1 MMTALLNDV
10 RYGFRQLWKNPGFT
24 LVMIL
29 VLSVGIGVSVGLFS
43 YMEWRLHPPSPFSD
57 PQRVVH
63 LSVVNEER
71 ESDELTYLDFLGLR
85 EQLPSLSGLA
95 AVRYESVIL
104 KKDQWS
110 REYEA
115 AEVSRNFFSVAGVH
129 ALLGTVFSQRDSDE
143 LCRQPGVILSHRLW
157 KSQFGSDSAIVG
169 RSIELDGVSRVV
181 WGVAPVW
188 FHSIAFRF
196 EHGPTI
202 DFWLPVEAGAHPED
216 CTFEGLIGRL
226 KPGVSLPALRA
237 ETESAFR
244 RMELRNPESLAP
256 LRAVVQ
262 SDPQYRNAEGYPPV
276 ALCGIGIG
284 CAFLL
289 IACFNVSGSLLAK
302 AEARRM
308 EMAVRQALGG
318 GHARLMR
325 QLFTEGVLFASLA
338 LGASLLVSY
347 WLMRLLLASS
357 DAGVLSAHFLNP
369 RVALFS
375 LAITLA
381 GTLLFEFFP
390 VRHICQTSPIAA
402 LKADRSERVRRGRR
416 RYGFSTLVVLQLAIT
431 LALTYGAGLMFRSYL
446 KAGAIDL
453 GFQRKDVLL
462 ARLQVPG
469 NRDRSQVFFGDLA
482 SHVRLLP
489 GVKNVGLGLWAPT
502 DGRRDRKE
510 YDVSLG
516 GDNTRR
522 DNYRRTIAANTVT
535 PGYFPAAGIPILKG
549 RNFSEQTGPSDTREV
564 IINETFASRFW
575 PDQDPVGRFVQ
586 WVDADG
592 RRPLTATAQVVG
604 MVRDVRRRER
614 SNSPEPYLYVPLG
627 QAFSDEMTLLV
638 ETQGDPLLL
647 ADPIRQIV
655 ERLDSRVPVY
665 PMTTLARETQNQI
678 RGHAADATL
687 MGSLSLLGM
696 AMAGIGL
703 YGIVAFAVT
712 RRTHELG
719 VRMALGARSQD
730 VLRAVMG
737 QRLKLSLVGLATGLI
752 GSFLLGQVLRASLL
766 GTGAFDLL
774 AFAGSSLVLSGAAL
788 LACYIPARRAARI
801 DPMTALRC
809 E

>member
-1 MMTALLNDV
+1 MMTALVSDV

-24 LVMIL
+24 LVMVG

-43 YMEWRLHPPSPFSD
+43 CMEWRLHPPSPFAD

-63 LSVVNEER
+63 LSAVNEER
-71 ESDELTYLDFLGLR
+71 ESDELSYRDFLALR
-85 EQLPSLSGLA
+85 EQLTSVSGLA
-95 AVRYESVIL
+95 AVCYERVIL

-115 AEVSRNFFSVAGVH
+115 AEVSRNFFSVARVH
-129 ALLGTVFSQRDSDE
+129 ALLGTVFSERDSEE

-157 KSQFGSDSAIVG
+157 KSQFGSDPALIG
-169 RSIELDGVSRVV
+169 RSIQLDGVSRIV
-181 WGVAPVW
+181 WGIAPVW

-216 CTFEGLIGRL
+216 CTFEGLVGRL

-244 RMELRNPESLAP
+244 RLALRNPESLAP
-256 LRAVVQ
+256 LRPVVQ
-262 SDPQYRNAEGYPPV
+262 SDPQYRNAEGYPPI
-276 ALCGIGIG
+276 ALFGLGIG

-308 EMAVRQALGG
+308 EIAVRRALGG
-318 GHARLMR
+318 GRVRLMR
-325 QLFTEGVLFASLA
+325 QLFTEGLLFAGLA

-347 WLMRLLLASS
+347 WLMSVLLASS
-357 DAGVLSAHFLNP
+357 DAAVLSAHFLNP

-375 LAITLA
+375 LLITLTGA
-381 GTLLFEFFP
+381 LLFEFLP
-390 VRHICQTSPIAA
+390 IWHTCKTSPIAA
-402 LKADRSERVRRGRR
+402 LKADRSDRVRRGRR
-416 RYGFSTLVVLQLAIT
+416 RYGFSTLVILQLAIT
-431 LALTYGAGLMFRSYL
+431 LVLTYTAGLMFRSYL
-446 KAGAIDL
+446 KAEAIDL
-453 GFQRKDVLL
+453 GFQKKNVLL
-462 ARLQVPG
+462 ARLQTPG
-469 NRDRSQVFFGDLA
+469 KRDRSQIFFGDLV
-482 SHVRLLP
+482 SHVQLLA
-489 GVKNVGLGLWAPT
+489 GVKNVGLGLWVPT

-510 YDVSLG
+510 YDVSLP
-516 GDNTRR
+516 GDKTPAK
-522 DNYRRTIAANTVT
+522 NYRRTIQANIVT
-535 PGYFPAAGIPILKG
+535 PGYFPAAGMPILKG

-586 WVDADG
+586 LVDSDG
-592 RRPLTATAQVVG
+592 RRPVTETAQVVG
-604 MVRDVRRRER
+604 MVRDVRRRQGYD
-614 SNSPEPYLYVPLG
+614 SPDPYLYVPLG

-647 ADPIRQIV
+647 ADPIRKII

-665 PMTTLARETQNQI
+665 PMTTLARETQSQI
-678 RGHAADATL
+678 RGRAADAGL

-696 AMAGIGL
+696 VMAGIGL
-703 YGIVAFAVT
+703 YGIIAFAVT

-719 VRMALGARSQD
+719 VRMALGARSRD
-730 VLRAVMG
+730 VLRAVLG
-737 QRLKLSLVGLATGLI
+737 QGLKLSLVGLGMGLV

-766 GTGAFDLL
+766 GTGAFDPLV
-774 AFAGSSLVLSGAAL
+774 FAGSSLVLLGAAL

-801 DPMTALRC
+801 DPTVALRY